1 MDNYEG
7 EYSMDRDYI
16 ITTEED
22 YEQLHDPFERIFW
35 QCLSYSSKE
44 TPEEITSN
52 DWCGLEGDFWD

>member
-1 MDNYEG
+1 MDK
-7 EYSMDRDYI
+7 DYI

-35 QCLSYSSKE
+35 QCFAYSSKE
-44 TPEEITSN
+44 TCEESETTLN